1 MTMMVRV
8 CLLLQTRGAAVASE
22 VEVAAAASGVE
33 AAVDTIAVVATT
45 VATSARAAQCERTVA
60 IAVSSKWEIYRAQ
73 DGVTCK

>member
-45 VATSARAAQCERTVA
+45 VATSAHAAQCE
-60 IAVSSKWEIYRAQ
+60 
-73 DGVTCK
+73 